1 MVQSYH
7 SALVSRSSAL
17 LAGIVVSL
25 REEDPVPFVTDF
37 GKRTGRRPERV
48 GFEDEVANCGG
59 PLHLGG
65 VSNKFTGETTEHGVG
80 VPDIDSLV
88 YALPFDSARYYSRYR
103 GRSAAEQCIPYVAVV
118 EDRCVGHLKHCTAR
132 AKVDIDTISI
142 IGLAFVTNL

>member
-7 SALVSRSSAL
+7 SALVSRSSVL

-25 REEDPVPFVTDF
+25 REEDSVPFLTDF

-48 GFEDEVANCGG
+48 GLENEVANCGG

-65 VSNKFTGETTEHGVG
+65 VSNKFTGEAAEHGVG

-88 YALPFDSARYYSRYR
+88 YALPFDFARHYSRYR
-103 GRSAAEQCIPYVAVV
+103 GRSATE
-118 EDRCVGHLKHCTAR
+118 
-132 AKVDIDTISI
+132 
-142 IGLAFVTNL
+142 